1 MNIKI
6 KNLLIE
12 AGYYR
17 GETPALFHIEIF
29 EGKFPAPLCLINLKI
44 YKFVLTIHITKKG
57 VIL

>member
-1 MNIKI
+1 MNIQI
-6 KNLLIE
+6 KNLSIE

-17 GETPALFHIEIF
+17 GEIPALIDITIL

-44 YKFVLTIHITKKG
+44 YKFVLTIHITKG